1 MKSEPVVQESG
12 RQQQQNTSDDAVA
25 MPSLQHEKLSIGGMR
40 CAACSQLIEFR
51 LRQLEGVSQFQI
63 NGALHRADISWDPK
77 KISLRTIIESVAT
90 LGYSA
95 LPAGSAGARA
105 ERESK
110 MSLWRLFVA
119 GFAMMQV
126 MMYAFPAYL
135 EPMPSIDGDLT
146 PDIDRLLKLAS
157 LALTLPVVFF
167 SAAPFFQSAW
177 RAVRNRHIGMDLPVS
192 VGILVTFVASIWA
205 IFAGGP
211 VYFDSLIMF
220 VFLLLGARVI
230 EARVHKKSTA
240 ALRALTELVPLQAD
254 QLPDYPA
261 SRETRQVNAT
271 QLQVGDFILIP
282 AGAQIPV
289 DGEVVEGLSECDES
303 LMTGESHAV
312 AKTVGAKVI
321 GGAMNLSGTLVM
333 RAERVGDETE
343 LSSLVRMMES
353 AANEKPPLVQL
364 ADRQASLF
372 LSIILLLA
380 LAAGIV
386 WWQIDSSRAVWIA
399 VTVMVITCP
408 CALSLATPG
417 VMSGAIGQ
425 LARHG
430 VLVARGR
437 AIETLARATHFVF
450 DKTGTLTQ
458 GRLKLAGSHILRQGQ
473 VFGTQSIAEFV
484 VQMAAGSLH
493 PVARAL
499 VAELSTSGKG
509 SALYPFAGEV
519 QEIAGQGLEL
529 RVAGEPYRL
538 GNVNFVAQLHGL
550 PLDIPIDLQ
559 DKTLSALGD
568 AHGWIALYGLEDGLR
583 GDAKELVR
591 FLQERGK
598 QVLLLS
604 GDRPDVVA
612 AVAGELQVD
621 SATGGLSPAQKHDVV
636 KQLQQQGAIVA
647 VIGDGMNDGPV
658 LSLADVSI
666 AMGQGAPISQAR
678 SDLVLISS
686 RLRDLQYAVR
696 LTATSLSLIRQNLG
710 WAILYNVV
718 AIPAAVS
725 GMLAPWHAA
734 IGMSLSSLIVVLN
747 SLRILS
753 GGKSPEPGDF
763 DENAMLTASMS
774 QPATVDGMRDFDSS
788 QPTM

>member
-1 MKSEPVVQESG
+1 VAEASSSQQRQDASGNVVHDSVI
-12 RQQQQNTSDDAVA
+12 T
-25 MPSLQHEKLSIGGMR
+25 PPLQHEKLSIGGMR

-51 LRQLEGVSQFQI
+51 LRQLDGVSQFQI

-77 KISLRTIIESVAT
+77 KISLRAIIESVAS

-135 EPMPSIDGDLT
+135 EPVPSFDGDLT

-167 SAAPFFQSAW
+167 SATPFFQSAW
-177 RAVRNRHIGMDLPVS
+177 RAIRNRHIGMDVPVS

-254 QLPDYPA
+254 KLPEYPEN
-261 SRETRQVNAT
+261 RETRQVNASE
-271 QLQVGDFILIP
+271 LQVGDFILIP

-289 DGEVVEGLSECDES
+289 DGQVVEGVSECDES

-312 AKTVGAKVI
+312 AKTIGSTVI
-321 GGAMNLSGTLVM
+321 GGALNLSGTLVM
-333 RAERVGDETE
+333 RAERVGDDTE

-372 LSIILLLA
+372 LSIILVLA

-386 WWQIDSSRAVWIA
+386 WWQIDPARAVWIA

-458 GRLKLAGSHILRQGQ
+458 GRLKLAGTHILRDGPL
-473 VFGTQSIAEFV
+473 FSAQSIAEFV

-499 VAELSTSGKG
+499 VAELAVKGKATAQPI
-509 SALYPFAGEV
+509 SAGV

-529 RVAGEPYRL
+529 RIEGEPYRL

-550 PLDIPIDLQ
+550 PLDIPAGLK
-559 DKTLSALGD
+559 DKTLAVLGD
-568 AHGWIALYGLEDGLR
+568 ARGWIALYGLEDGLR
-583 GDAKELVR
+583 DDAKELVK

-598 QVLLLS
+598 RVLLLS
-604 GDRPDVVA
+604 GDRQDVVA
-612 AVAGELQVD
+612 GVAAELQID
-621 SATGGLSPAQKHDVV
+621 SATGGLSPTKKHDAV

-647 VIGDGMNDGPV
+647 VVGDGMNDGPV
-658 LSLADVSI
+658 LSLANVSI

-686 RLRDLQYAVR
+686 RLQDLQYGVQ
-696 LTATSLSLIRQNLG
+696 LTSTSLSLIRQNLG

-753 GGKSPEPGDF
+753 GRRLPQPVEDDGMTLLP
-763 DENAMLTASMS
+763 ASAIL
-774 QPATVDGMRDFDSS
+774 PATE
-788 QPTM
+788 

>member
-1 MKSEPVVQESG
+1 MKSEPVVQASS
-12 RQQQQNTSDDAVA
+12 RQQESDSSGGVA
-25 MPSLQHEKLSIGGMR
+25 EDDVAAPSLQHEKLSIGGMR

-51 LRQLEGVSQFQI
+51 LRQLDGVRQFQI

-77 KISLRTIIESVAT
+77 KTSLRAIIESIAA

-95 LPAGSAGARA
+95 LPAGSAGALA

-126 MMYAFPAYL
+126 MMYAIPAYL
-135 EPMPSIDGDLT
+135 DPVPMIDGDLT

-167 SAAPFFQSAW
+167 SAMPFFQSAW
-177 RAVRNRHIGMDLPVS
+177 RAMRNRHMGMDVPVS
-192 VGILVTFVASIWA
+192 VGILVTFFASIWA
-205 IFAGGP
+205 IYAGGP

-230 EARVHKKSTA
+230 EGRAHKKSTA
-240 ALRALTELVPLQAD
+240 ALRALTELVPLMAEKM
-254 QLPDYPA
+254 PEYPA
-261 SRETRQVNAT
+261 NRRIAQVHAAE
-271 QLQVGDFILIP
+271 LLVGDFILIP

-289 DGEVVEGLSECDES
+289 DGQVVEGLSECDES

-312 AKTVGAKVI
+312 AKAAGANVI
-321 GGAMNLSGTLVM
+321 GGALNLSGTLVM

-380 LAAGIV
+380 VAAGIA
-386 WWQIDSSRAVWIA
+386 WWQIEPSRALWIA

-425 LARHG
+425 LASHG

-458 GRLKLAGSHILRQGQ
+458 GRLKLAGTHILRQGP
-473 VFGTQSIAEFV
+473 VFGAQGIAEFV
-484 VQMAAGSLH
+484 VQMASGSLH

-499 VAELSTSGKG
+499 VAELSGNGKA
-509 SALYPFAGEV
+509 SAAVQPLAGGI

-529 RVAGEPYRL
+529 CVEGNCYRL
-538 GNVNFVAQLHGL
+538 GNVEFVAQLHGL
-550 PLDIPIDLQ
+550 PLIIPADLSG
-559 DKTLSALGD
+559 KTLSALGD
-568 AHGWIALYGLEDGLR
+568 AQGWIALYGLEDALR
-583 GDAKELVR
+583 DDAKNLVK
-591 FLQERGK
+591 FLQEHGK
-598 QVLLLS
+598 RVLLLS
-604 GDRPDVVA
+604 GDRPEVVA
-612 AVAGELQVD
+612 GVAAELQIET
-621 SATGGLSPAQKHDVV
+621 ATGGLSPVQKHDAV

-647 VIGDGMNDGPV
+647 VVGDGMNDGPV
-658 LSLADVSI
+658 LSLANVSI

-696 LTATSLSLIRQNLG
+696 LTSASLSLIRQNLR
-710 WAILYNVV
+710 WAVLYNMI

-734 IGMSLSSLIVVLN
+734 IGMSMSSLIVVLN
-747 SLRILS
+747 SLRIFS
-753 GGKSPEPGDF
+753 GKQSPDRADDGDS
-763 DENAMLTASMS
+763 AAL
-774 QPATVDGMRDFDSS
+774 PALAIR
-788 QPTM
+788 PAAE